1 MTGAFRLVSRSED
14 ATRRLG
20 RLLGG
25 ALQPGLTV
33 LLSGDLGAG
42 KTVFVKGVGDAL
54 GLEAVRSPSFT
65 LINEYR
71 SERLILAHADL
82 YRLDEDGAEELG
94 LEEYAGSGDAVLIVE
109 WPERWRFPPDTDV
122 LRVTLRAPE
131 EGVRVLEVRA
141 CGPRAAAAAAALY
154 GAAAESGAG
163 DAGSAGNA
171 GKKCLGA
178 GLCGEGGELP

>member
-1 MTGAFRLVSRSED
+1 MTGVFRLVSRSEG

-54 GLEAVRSPSFT
+54 GLAAVRSPSFT

-82 YRLDEDGAEELG
+82 YRLDEDGADELG

-131 EGVRVLEVRA
+131 EGVRVLEVRS
-141 CGPRAAAAAAALY
+141 CGQRAAAAAAALY
-154 GAAAESGAG
+154 GAAAEG
-163 DAGSAGNA
+163 DGVAGSTGNA

>member
-1 MTGAFRLVSRSED
+1 MTEAFRLVSRSEG

-54 GLEAVRSPSFT
+54 GLAAVRSPSFT

-82 YRLDEDGAEELG
+82 YRLDEDGTDELG

-131 EGVRVLEVRA
+131 EGVRVLEVRS
-141 CGPRAAAAAAALY
+141 CGQRAAAAAAALY
-154 GAAAESGAG
+154 GAAAEGAG
-163 DAGSAGNA
+163 DAGGA

-178 GLCGEGGELP
+178 GLCGEGGDLP

>member
-54 GLEAVRSPSFT
+54 GLETVRSPSFT

-82 YRLDEDGAEELG
+82 YRLDEDGADELG

-122 LRVTLRAPE
+122 LRVTLQVPE
-131 EGVRVLEVRA
+131 EGARVLEVRS

-154 GAAAESGAG
+154 GAAAEG
-163 DAGSAGNA
+163 AGSAESA
-171 GKKCLGA
+171 GKKRLGA
-178 GLCGEGGELP
+178 GLCGEGEELP

>member
-54 GLEAVRSPSFT
+54 GLAAVRSPSFT

-82 YRLDEDGAEELG
+82 YRLDEDGADELG
-94 LEEYAGSGDAVLIVE
+94 LEEYAGSGDVVLIVE

-131 EGVRVLEVRA
+131 EGVRVLEVRS
-141 CGPRAAAAAAALY
+141 CGQRAAAAAAALY
-154 GAAAESGAG
+154 GAAAEGAG
-163 DAGSAGNA
+163 GAGGA

-178 GLCGEGGELP
+178 GLCGEGGDLP